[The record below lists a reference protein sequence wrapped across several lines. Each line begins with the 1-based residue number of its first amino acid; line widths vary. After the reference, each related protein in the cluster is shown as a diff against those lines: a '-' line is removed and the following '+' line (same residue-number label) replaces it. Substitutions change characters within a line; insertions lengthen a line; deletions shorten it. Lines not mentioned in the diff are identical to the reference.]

1 MHFFKCLPCV
11 LLFAALHSYMS
22 AFDFQ
27 VHKLDA
33 STRARSGTLSTP
45 RGEIRTPVFMPV
57 GTKATVKAMSAEE
70 LEEVGAEII
79 LANTFH
85 LALRPGDE
93 TVRDLGGLHKMMHWN
108 RPILTDSGGFQV
120 FSLGQLNKISEEGVH
135 FRSPIDGA
143 PLFLTPERSMQIQQN
158 LGADIIMAFDEC
170 APYPA
175 THGYARKS
183 AEMTAR
189 WAERCKAACAGRE
202 DAQALFG
209 IVQGSVYAD
218 LREWSAAAT
227 VSIGFP
233 GYAIGG
239 LSVGENKQ
247 EMAAMLELMDGALPR
262 DKPRYLMGVGTP
274 QDFFLGVERGVD
286 MFDCVLP
293 TRSARTGRV
302 YTNEGMMNLRNAAHA
317 RDIAPISAT
326 CGCYTCRF
334 YSRGYLRHLFLAD
347 EILASRLATW
357 HNLFYFISLM
367 SRIRDSIEQNNFLQF
382 KAEALAPY
390 SGPEQANLQ

>member
-1 MHFFKCLPCV
+1 
-11 LLFAALHSYMS
+11 MS
-22 AFDFQ
+22 NAFPFQ
-27 VHKLDA
+27 VHTEDA
-33 STRARSGTLSTP
+33 SSRARTGTLSTP
-45 RGEIRTPVFMPV
+45 RGEIKTPVFMPV
-57 GTKATVKAMSAEE
+57 GTKATVKAMSPEE
-70 LEEVGAEII
+70 LEEVGAQII

-85 LALRPGDE
+85 LALRPGDDI
-93 TVRDLGGLHKMMHWN
+93 VRDLGGLHKMMHWN

-120 FSLGQLNKISEEGVH
+120 FSLGQLNKITEEGVR

-143 PLFLTPERSMQIQQN
+143 PLFLTPEKSMEIQQN
-158 LGADIIMAFDEC
+158 LGADIVMAFDEC
-170 APYPA
+170 PPYPA
-175 THGYARKS
+175 THEYARKS

-189 WAERCKAACAGRE
+189 WAARCKAACAGRE
-202 DAQALFG
+202 DTQALFG

-227 VSIGFP
+227 VEIGFP

-247 EMAAMLELMDGALPR
+247 EMADMLDVMNRTLPR

-302 YTNEGMMNLRNAAHA
+302 YTNEGMMNLRNASHA
-317 RDIAPISAT
+317 RDKSPISPS
-326 CGCYTCRF
+326 CQCYTCRF

-367 SRIRDSIEQNNFLQF
+367 TRIRASIETNTFQQF
-382 KAEALAPY
+382 KTEALGPYHADAP
-390 SGPEQANLQ
+390 QA